1 MTMGDVENHIKK
13 QIEEISIFI
22 KANTEEAESLVMK
35 LETTK
40 SSIRGAQTD
49 LTRLERALMTIRG
62 DDESKPMGITRD
74 TELDRSVRDMSR
86 VAGGGGRGGSGSG
99 GSGSGGITARVGGI
113 AGITITNGELPKP
126 MPADRS
132 ELDPTQLYYETAQ
145 DRDQPCR
152 DMTIQEKYERDRPYY
167 GDMTEGGTR

>member
-1 MTMGDVENHIKK
+1 MTMGEVENHIKK

-22 KANTEEAESLVMK
+22 KTNTEEAESLAMK

-62 DDESKPMGITRD
+62 DDESKPMDIA
-74 TELDRSVRDMSR
+74 R
-86 VAGGGGRGGSGSG
+86 VAGGGGKSGQGGIG
-99 GSGSGGITARVGGI
+99 GQGGSGGITARVGGI
-113 AGITITNGELPKP
+113 TGITTTNGELPKP
-126 MPADRS
+126 MPPDRS

-145 DRDQPCR
+145 DHDQPCR